1 MTNIQH
7 PDITQTE
14 RTGYP
19 FRVTEYRYTECAK
32 CGRAITEE
40 QSAYSLCT
48 KCESKAWERFK
59 YLLLN
64 EFDDNERKYI
74 DACVEGNSLTEVEKI
89 KPVMAVYL

>member
-19 FRVTEYRYTECAK
+19 FIITEHCYTECAK
-32 CGRAITEE
+32 CGHAVDEE
-40 QSAYSLCT
+40 QSAYNLCAE
-48 KCESKAWERFK
+48 CEAKALERFK
-59 YLLLN
+59 FLLLN
-64 EFDDNERKYI
+64 FDSNERAFL
-74 DACVEGNSLTEVEKI
+74 DACIEGKSLTEIEKI